1 VEDLSASWTI
11 RAGKAAAWNQ
21 QPGGAAQLQVMKS
34 DGEPASVQE
43 LLAKGNLKGKA
54 KPVGIHG

>member
-1 VEDLSASWTI
+1 
-11 RAGKAAAWNQ
+11 
-21 QPGGAAQLQVMKS
+21 MKS